1 MKVEDALRKGLP
13 TKDEQYNNLE
23 YAPVDG
29 EALDA
34 IIEGM
39 EVTGAEPTDY
49 PLTDGVTIY
58 LRAKDG
64 SIKVLDIGADI
75 YSTEPEENPF
85 YLSMATFPDKK
96 GTF

>member
-34 IIEGM
+34 
-39 EVTGAEPTDY
+39 
-49 PLTDGVTIY
+49 
-58 LRAKDG
+58 K
-64 SIKVLDIGADI
+64 S
-75 YSTEPEENPF
+75 
-85 YLSMATFPDKK
+85 K
-96 GTF
+96 GISQNF